1 MVNNETGSPAD
12 APRLRGWLTMSLGLL
27 GIVLGAVW
35 TLQGLNVF
43 ENELMS
49 DKPVWAVVGGAVA
62 GIGLAL
68 VVVGMRR
75 RSSGRPAVTP

>member
-1 MVNNETGSPAD
+1 MVNNETTTPAD
-12 APRLRGWLTMSLGLL
+12 APRLRGWLSMSLGLL

-43 ENELMS
+43 EHELMS
-49 DKPVWAVVGGAVA
+49 DKPVWAVVGGGVA
-62 GIGLAL
+62 GVGLAL

-75 RSSGRPAVTP
+75 RSNAKARA

>member
-1 MVNNETGSPAD
+1 MVNNETEAPAE
-12 APRLRGWLTMSLGLL
+12 PVRLRGWLAMSFGLL
-27 GIVLGAVW
+27 GMVLGAVW

-49 DKPVWAVVGGAVA
+49 DQPVWAAAGGAIA

-68 VVVGMRR
+68 VVIGMRR
-75 RSSGRPAVTP
+75 RSSGKPAS